1 MDIKLTP
8 IEVRVL
14 GCLIE
19 KESTTPDQ
27 YPLSLNALTNAC
39 NQKTNREPVMNLN
52 DTTVMQAV
60 DSLIVKTMI
69 STRGGGSSRVQKYSH
84 RMSGRLF
91 NENSFSKSELAV
103 LAVLFLR
110 GPQTLGEIR
119 TRSARIHEFA
129 DIAELSNTLKAL
141 ADREDGPFVT
151 QVAKQPGRKE
161 ARYAHL
167 FSGEVD
173 EAVALSADAPTAGVD
188 DQAARIEELE
198 IKLSQL
204 TSEHNELKAKF
215 DAFVKEFN

>member
-1 MDIKLTP
+1 MDLVLTP

-19 KESTTPDQ
+19 KEATTPDQ

-39 NQKTNREPVMNLN
+39 NQKTNREPVMSLN

-60 DSLIVKTMI
+60 DSLVVKTMI
-69 STRGGGSSRVQKYSH
+69 STRGGGSSRVLKYSH

-119 TRSARIHEFA
+119 TRCGRIHEFA
-129 DIAELSNTLKAL
+129 DLAELSNTVKKL
-141 ADREDGPFVT
+141 ADRDDGPFVT
-151 QVAKQPGRKE
+151 QLAKQAGRKE

-167 FSGEVD
+167 FAGEVD
-173 EAVALSADAPTAGVD
+173 EQVPIGSETTEIVVD

-198 IKLSQL
+198 IRLSQL
-204 TSEHNELKAKF
+204 AAEHGALKAEF
-215 DAFVKEFN
+215 EQFVKQFS